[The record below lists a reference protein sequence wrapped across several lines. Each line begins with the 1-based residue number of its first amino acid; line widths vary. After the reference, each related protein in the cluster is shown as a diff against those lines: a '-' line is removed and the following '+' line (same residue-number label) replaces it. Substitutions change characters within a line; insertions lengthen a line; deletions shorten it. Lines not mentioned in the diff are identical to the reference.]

1 MADDVKFRLIA
12 EDDASANIKKV
23 SGGFDSLK
31 DKAQSFGMAGAGVA
45 VGLGAIVKGA
55 VEGAG
60 KMEQLRV
67 AFSTMIGDAG
77 KADKLLKDIAETAKK
92 TPFQL
97 EELQE
102 GSKRLLAYG
111 VETEK
116 LIPTLTM
123 LGDVAA
129 GVGAEKMPQLITA
142 FGQIKA
148 KGRLMGGE
156 LLQLTEA
163 GFNLAE
169 AMGLDR
175 TELDKL
181 METGN
186 GVSFEQVEKAFQNVT
201 GEGGRFHNL
210 MENLS
215 QTFLGTVSNIQDTV
229 SQLLVSFGEAL
240 LPTFKAL
247 ADYINNITGAFA
259 SMDPSL
265 KEAIA
270 QGVLLG
276 AAIGALVAAF
286 GLLVTVINPVTVAIA
301 AIVAGFIL
309 VKTHGE
315 EIDAFFKSFGVDL
328 NAVWTSI
335 LEGAKKAFEEIKK
348 VLSSAWDY
356 INSNITPKVQ
366 QFVSMIQTKVS
377 PLIAFFQDHWDAI
390 ATIFEI
396 AWAGIVMAFQLAWAQ
411 LQAVLEA
418 AWALFQA
425 VISVGLSVITGDW
438 KGAWEGMKTMFIGL
452 WGALKTFLEGT
463 LGGIV
468 QFIATSWEAVTG
480 KFVNLKETATKTWSE
495 FWNGLQSIVNSVV
508 GAINEVINTVKR
520 TVDGLISALK
530 NMLNLAGQAGSFM
543 SKGSGGSGLS
553 YGAIGAR
560 AKGGSVNAG
569 QTYMVGE
576 EGPEVFTASRSGM
589 IIPNDKLMAGNS
601 GGGTVMNF
609 FFNGTV
615 SSKEVAQDYAD
626 EIVRKLQFSS
636 AIV

>member
-77 KADKLLKDIAETAKK
+77 KADQLLKDIAETAKK

-129 GVGAEKMPQLITA
+129 GVGQEKMPQLITA

-148 KGRLMGGE
+148 KGKLMGGE

-163 GFNLAE
+163 GFNLAD
-169 AMGLDR
+169 AMGVSR
-175 TELDKL
+175 SELNRL
-181 METGN
+181 METGE

-215 QTFLGTVSNIQDTV
+215 KTFLGTVSNIQDTV

-259 SMDPSL
+259 TMDPSL

-286 GLLVTVINPVTVAIA
+286 GLLVTFINPVTIAIA

-328 NAVWTSI
+328 NAVWISI
-335 LEGAKKAFEEIKK
+335 QEGAKKAFGEIAKI
-348 VLSSAWDY
+348 LASTWDF
-356 INSNITPKVQ
+356 INSNIIPKVQ
-366 QFVSMIQTKVS
+366 QFVSMVQAKIQ
-377 PLIAFFQDHWDAI
+377 PLVAWFQDHWEQI
-390 ATIFEI
+390 SNIFEI
-396 AWAGIVMAFQLAWAQ
+396 AWAGIVMVFQMSWAQ

-418 AWALFQA
+418 AWALFQG

-452 WGALKTFLEGT
+452 WGALKSFLEAT
-463 LGGIV
+463 LGAIIG
-468 QFIATSWEAVTG
+468 FIKTSWEAVG
-480 KFVNLKETATKTWSE
+480 GSFEDLKSTATKTWSS
-495 FWNGLQSIVNSVV
+495 FWEGLKSIVQTVV
-508 GAINEVINTVKR
+508 GAINAVIESVKR

-543 SKGSGGSGLS
+543 SKGSSGSGVS
-553 YGAIGAR
+553 YGAIRAR
-560 AKGGSVNAG
+560 AKGGPVNAG

-576 EGPEVFTASRSGM
+576 EGPEIFTPGRSGA
-589 IIPNDKLMAGNS
+589 IIPNNKIMGNS
-601 GGGTVMNF
+601 GSGTVMNF
-609 FFNGTV
+609 FFSGTV
-615 SSKEVAQDYAD
+615 SSKEVAQEYAD

-636 AIV
+636 AVV